1 MNNKFNQLQNQPPS
15 FMQKDIINVSTDVI
29 WDFYLSHNAIKK
41 LTPPFTPM
49 QVIKNEPLADN
60 SITKMRIWLGP
71 IPIAWEAKHFDFD
84 IEEPFEYYSDSIK
97 NTLLYGSGSEKIQFY
112 MPLYHRTLNQQLW
125 RKLNGYTIRYKEK
138 TDYDRSEPYANL
150 ELLNRN
156 NNSSTSTSYTGSSS

>member
-60 SITKMRIWLGP
+60 SITKMV
-71 IPIAWEAKHFDFD
+71 
-84 IEEPFEYYSDSIK
+84 
-97 NTLLYGSGSEKIQFY
+97 
-112 MPLYHRTLNQQLW
+112 
-125 RKLNGYTIRYKEK
+125 
-138 TDYDRSEPYANL
+138 L
-150 ELLNRN
+150 ELFLVIQKFYIWMKEILKNILTKSN
-156 NNSSTSTSYTGSSS
+156 ILPDSQ